1 MKGNR
6 AIVNNKLIHRGD
18 LWRRGRAMSERIRL
32 IVIESKMTL
41 RDIAFF
47 YSEKCPH
54 IDKPPDYMG
63 ADSTA
68 RPHITNSAEYMG
80 ASYREDLAKVIKG
93 IRNTPRYVKAIEES
107 WGLPIDE
114 IRRIYRE
121 DKELEANGEQ
131 LSEDEINKFVNWYIQ
146 ILKTKRAAY
155 ELIKI

>member
-32 IVIESKMTL
+32 IVIESKMTV
-41 RDIAFF
+41 RDIAWY
-47 YSEKCPH
+47 YSQKCQH
-54 IDKPPDYMG
+54 LANESDYMLTFDP
-63 ADSTA
+63 AVFS
-68 RPHITNSAEYMG
+68 H
-80 ASYREDLAKVIKG
+80 VIKG
-93 IRNTPRYVKAIEES
+93 NRNTPRYVKAIEES

-121 DKELEANGEQ
+121 DQELEANGEQ

-146 ILKTKRAAY
+146 ILKTKRAAS
-155 ELIKI
+155 

>member
-54 IDKPPDYMG
+54 IAKPPDYMG

-68 RPHITNSAEYMG
+68 RPHITNSSEYMG

-93 IRNTPRYVKAIEES
+93 IRNTPRYVNAIEES

-121 DKELEANGEQ
+121 DKELEAKGEQ

-146 ILKTKRAAY
+146 ILKTKRAAS
-155 ELIKI
+155 